1 MSAEV
6 AAVWCCS
13 SCGAVYHKDYP
24 RCPND
29 GAEVVLAVRDP
40 LLDQPIGNYVI
51 DRLIGEGGMGRV
63 YMAHHATLSS
73 KRYAIKVLLGDAAAT
88 ASMRKRFTHEAE
100 SASRLDHPNLVNVL
114 DFGQM
119 ATGLP
124 YIVME
129 YVDGTVLTDLMIK
142 PMDPARVVR
151 IARAV
156 CDGLVHAHEAGVVHR
171 DLKPDN
177 IMIVTVDGVEIPR
190 VADFGLATTVDAAD
204 ARLTSSGTAMGTPA
218 YAAPEQLAGRQVDA
232 RADLYSLGMTMFEML
247 TGGTLPFEGHI
258 METMTAKAHRE
269 APPLSTIAPT
279 LVLPA
284 GLEALVTKLVRRLRV
299 DRPENAREVIA
310 ELDEIALGVAIN
322 ERDPTIVEPAHV
334 KPVEIEV
341 RTERVRSKRHL
352 AAWLFAA
359 VAVMATAAGGWWWY
373 GQRTVIVPTPIAVA
387 AQRPT
392 PVPSAP
398 PATPPPAATSP
409 PLAVASNDAAPK
421 PETSMPTTPAPVA
434 RDKRRHKEH
443 VKHEPKV
450 ASAIAVPVPDEIPP
464 PPVPVPVPV
473 PAPIVEPPVAKPP
486 TTIATVIGN
495 VAVRGSLSEATVH
508 RALERITPAIRQC
521 APASPQTIQ
530 VHFSIGE
537 SRRATNVQASGA
549 PTSGCVAAAFGGMRS
564 ETAPDVG
571 DADVDVQIA
580 YVAR

>member
-1 MSAEV
+1 MSLD
-6 AAVWCCS
+6 S
-13 SCGAVYHKDYP
+13 G
-24 RCPND
+24 RM
-29 GAEVVLAVRDP
+29 
-40 LLDQPIGNYVI
+40 LLHY
-51 DRLIGEGGMGRV
+51 RLDSRIGEGGMGAV
-63 YMAHHATLSS
+63 WKATDTTLD
-73 KRYAIKVLLGDAAAT
+73 REVAIKILPEAFANDPERLARFEREAKLLASLNHPNIAAVYGLHEDGGVHFLAMELVRGHTLTHEIAGGLVPGRVIELGIAITDALAAAHRQHVT
-88 ASMRKRFTHEAE
+88 
-100 SASRLDHPNLVNVL
+100 
-114 DFGQM
+114 
-119 ATGLP
+119 
-124 YIVME
+124 
-129 YVDGTVLTDLMIK
+129 
-142 PMDPARVVR
+142 
-151 IARAV
+151 
-156 CDGLVHAHEAGVVHR
+156 HR

-190 VADFGLATTVDAAD
+190 IADFGLATTVDAAD

-299 DRPENAREVIA
+299 DRPETTREVIA

-322 ERDPTIVEPAHV
+322 ERDPTLVEPAHG
-334 KPVEIEV
+334 KPVEIV
-341 RTERVRSKRHL
+341 DRTVLVRSKRRL
-352 AAWLFAA
+352 APWLFAA
-359 VAVMATAAGGWWWY
+359 VAVMATAAVGWWWY
-373 GQRTVIVPTPIAVA
+373 GQHTDDIAPTPIAVA

-392 PVPSAP
+392 PAPSPP
-398 PATPPPAATSP
+398 PATPPPLPASP
-409 PLAVASNDAAPK
+409 PLVVASNDAAPK
-421 PETSMPTTPAPVA
+421 PEIAMPTNPVPVA

-443 VKHEPKV
+443 VKHERKV
-450 ASAIAVPVPDEIPP
+450 ASAIVVPVPPVPDEVPP
-464 PPVPVPVPV
+464 PPV

-486 TTIATVIGN
+486 PTIATVIGS

-521 APASPQTIQ
+521 ASASPQTIQ

-537 SRRATNVQASGA
+537 SRRATNVQASGAA